1 MNCIQET
8 LNEHDDSYE
17 EINPEIYSPQKK
29 LAKPL
34 ILPQKV

>member
-17 EINPEIYSPQKK
+17 EINHEIHSPQKK

-34 ILPQKV
+34 IIAQKV